1 MEHTY
6 ITKSVSVPIWGLFN
20 LTTSKLDRASQT
32 MKGFKVSVPIWGL
45 FNLTLAY
52 YTIKRAMKEE

>member
-20 LTTSKLDRASQT
+20 LTGNGYSMMFRTK
-32 MKGFKVSVPIWGL
+32 KENVSVPIWGL
-45 FNLTLAY
+45 FNLTIIDPYSY
-52 YTIKRAMKEE
+52 YHNG